1 MTTASEVEIRIITS
15 ASMEEVVSLYKC
27 AGWWEDHYIAE
38 AFIPGMVKNSTCFA
52 GAFDHDRMIGMGRA
66 VSDNVSDAYI
76 QDIVVLDEYRGRG
89 IGGEIVKALIRE
101 LKAKGIDWIGLI
113 GEPGTEEFYARLGFE
128 TLKGFVP
135 MKLGDGILNH

>member
-1 MTTASEVEIRIITS
+1 MVKSSDIEIRIITS
-15 ASMEEVVSLYKC
+15 ADTAEVVNLYRS
-27 AGWWEDHYIAE
+27 AGWWEEHYVAE
-38 AFIPGMVKNSTCFA
+38 AFIPGIVKNSTCFA
-52 GAFDHDRMIGMGRA
+52 GAFDHGRMIGMGRA

-76 QDIVVLDEYRGRG
+76 QDVVVLDEYRRRG
-89 IGGEIVKALIRE
+89 IGGEIIKILIRE

-135 MKLGDGILNH
+135 MKLRE

>member
-1 MTTASEVEIRIITS
+1 MTKASEVEIRIITS

-76 QDIVVLDEYRGRG
+76 QDIVVLNEYRGQG
-89 IGGEIVKALIRE
+89 IGGEIVKVLIRE

-135 MKLGDGILNH
+135 MKLGE